1 MLCSLA
7 SLVQCFIET
16 FLQTSVAV
24 TFVAK
29 YNVLVIIECT
39 VLLEILKC
47 LKGSVFSLID
57 TLQKTEQLMPFYVT
71 LFLIIIKFLC
81 LFVPPYV
88 CGNVFVEYCGKHDNT
103 VDNFRLNWSL
113 INRQFTV

>member
-7 SLVQCFIET
+7 SLVHVLLKT

-47 LKGSVFSLID
+47 LKGPVFSLTD
-57 TLQKTEQLMPFYVT
+57 TFQKTEQLMPCYVT
-71 LFLIIIKFLC
+71 LFLTSIEFLC
-81 LFVPPYV
+81 LCVPQYV

-103 VDNFRLNWSL
+103 VDNFRLNWGL